1 MPTPENPTNNQQPQ
15 HPQNPETPQTQD
27 QNNNESQNNSWLT
40 FDRIENNYAAENNAV
55 SSLIPFS
62 LGLDNLNVSNPG
74 QSGSLAIG
82 EAAVGELSGYWVTDP
97 SLKQVGM
104 VMTVFQ
110 SFPVKVQGESKPYTM
125 VVDQTST
132 VDGAGT
138 NKGELCIGVLGCP
151 DGYDSALLAKVAN
164 NTKGGGFKVG
174 ASFWNERG
182 AEYLQHYYPEVGFT
196 VSHVNKMRRACI
208 LNAEVVIPTS
218 GTTGKAFRI
227 KMVDEGPRP
236 PYAYVKGGNNAGL
249 WKLDIIGAFCMLT
262 ENQSLFEI
270 TGKYAGKNV
279 KIDNTTYEFP
289 FKDAHYD
296 ILTGEIPGYTPEAMQ
311 KIVSDGLVNPNKAM
325 ISKYFGHPIGGEVAC
340 RVKFYVDPAHRAQA
354 EEIVGKPLPEDFFK
368 TNGNY
373 TAGISSVNFVP
384 GDGSI
389 GAMIRQAATMVGY
402 YCNTNKINYGAIGG
416 YVKNPDGLVIG
427 KGRNIDCASGINC
440 ILATAGIFTFSPG
453 EYYGNTAW
461 WRSGGHLSKLA
472 PGYTATKVFAG
483 SAIPADLLVP
493 GDIILYDRGRDTNNH
508 LSLYMGPGERADFG
522 NSTSA
527 SSLQPLASSVRT
539 ALGSKDKQIV
549 VWRITSSAT
558 PAASTVPGVSTIPTV

>member
-15 HPQNPETPQTQD
+15 QPQNPETPQTQD

-40 FDRIENNYAAENNAV
+40 FKKVENNYVPENDAA
-55 SSLIPFS
+55 SLIPFS
-62 LGLDNLNVSNPG
+62 LGLDNLSVSNPG
-74 QSGSLAIG
+74 QGGTSPIG

-110 SFPVKVQGESKPYTM
+110 SFPVKVNGEDKPYTM

-132 VDGAGT
+132 IDGAGT

-151 DGYDSALLAKVAN
+151 DGYDVSLLDKVAS

-196 VSHVNKMRRACI
+196 VDHVNKMRRACI
-208 LNAEVVIPTS
+208 LNAEVVIPTN
-218 GTTGKAFRI
+218 GTAGKSFKI

-262 ENQSLFEI
+262 DNQSLFEI
-270 TGKYAGKNV
+270 VGKRGGESV

-289 FKDAHYD
+289 YKDAHYD
-296 ILTGEIPGYTPEAMQ
+296 ILTGEIPGYTPEALKEIASGGQ
-311 KIVSDGLVNPNKAM
+311 VNANKAM
-325 ISKYFGHPIGGEVAC
+325 VSKYFGHPIGGEVAC
-340 RVKFYVDPAHRAQA
+340 RVKFYVESAHKAQA
-354 EEIVGKPLPEDFFK
+354 EEIVGKQLPEEFFT
-368 TNGNY
+368 TNGKY
-373 TAGISSVNFVP
+373 GTFGVGSFAA
-384 GDGSI
+384 GDGSV
-389 GAMIRQAATMVGY
+389 GAAIRQAATMVGY
-402 YCNTNKINYGAIGG
+402 YCNTNRINYGAIGG
-416 YVKNPDGLVIG
+416 YVKKPDGLVIG

-483 SAIPADLLVP
+483 SAIPADLLAP

-508 LSLYMGPGERADFG
+508 LSLYIGPGERADFG
-522 NSTSA
+522 NSKSA
-527 SSLQPLASSVRT
+527 SSLQPLASSVRMT
-539 ALGSKDKQIV
+539 LGANDKQIV
-549 VWRITSSAT
+549 VWRITSSAA
-558 PAASTVPGVSTIPTV
+558 PAASTTPAV